1 MNKPIET
8 PQMRVDSI
16 QAITNQQLL
25 DASNELFNFNKVHII
40 TFGEIK
46 KDKIEHIIKKYI

>member
-1 MNKPIET
+1 
-8 PQMRVDSI
+8 MRVNTI
-16 QAITNQQLL
+16 AAMTCQQLQ

-46 KDKIEHIIKKYI
+46 KDKIETLLKKML